1 MQPLDSCCILRCMR
15 HTDSIDNQSAHSPSP
30 PVQFQMAGIF
40 REPILFASL
49 LGLASFAV
57 SANALPSILTT
68 AARDLNFPVTL
79 LGTVVTAQFM
89 AYAVFTLL
97 GGWLVDRFRIPEM
110 ALVLVGLSLI
120 SLALFLV
127 PRSGPI
133 MTFYLW
139 AAVLGGGGGLIE
151 SLSSVI
157 ISDFDTPGSSRLLNL
172 SQFFYCLGAVLAPQ
186 IAAYVLRLG
195 FTWYSAFSAF
205 GISTA
210 AIAACYACAWWMQ
223 SRRQRSCD
231 VLPPQPPEREQK
243 TFVFSRAQVT
253 VIAMVMFLYVL
264 AEGSMVTWTVALFEI
279 ERGLS
284 ASEAAQYLSLFWTGM
299 LVTRASA
306 AFLPLRLS
314 YRTNIMSGF
323 SLFLAGLVFL
333 MISPNPLLAGVSV
346 FLVGAGAG
354 PVWATVVN
362 MTRQSTHEARSVA
375 TIVAA
380 GSLGVV
386 VAPSLTGQLIEMW
399 GFSAMLLFVCAVV
412 TLALLTAAGV
422 LSGTAAARNQPL
434 LTEQEP

>member
-1 MQPLDSCCILRCMR
+1 MG
-15 HTDSIDNQSAHSPSP
+15 HTDSIDNRSALGPGAP
-30 PVQFQMAGIF
+30 DQFRMAGIF

-68 AARDLNFPVTL
+68 AARDLSFPVTL
-79 LGTVVTAQFM
+79 LGTAVTAQFM
-89 AYAVFTLL
+89 AYSAFALL
-97 GGWLVDRFRIPEM
+97 GGWLVDRFRIPEVS
-110 ALVLVGLSLI
+110 LVLVGLSLI

-133 MTFYLW
+133 MTFYVW
-139 AAVLGGGGGLIE
+139 ASVLGGGGGLIE

-195 FTWYSAFSAF
+195 FRWYSAFSAF

-223 SRRQRSCD
+223 SRKHRTTGT
-231 VLPPQPPEREQK
+231 PAPQAPDRERK
-243 TFVFSRAQVT
+243 TFVFSRTQVA
-253 VIAMVMFLYVL
+253 VIALVMFLYVL
-264 AEGSMVTWTVALFEI
+264 AEASIVTWTVALFEI
-279 ERGLS
+279 QRGLS
-284 ASEAAQYLSLFWTGM
+284 ASEAAHYLSLFWTGM

-314 YRTNIMSGF
+314 YRTNIISGL
-323 SLFLAGLVFL
+323 SLFLAGIVFL
-333 MISPNPLLAGVSV
+333 MISPNPLLAGASIL
-346 FLVGAGAG
+346 LVGAGAG

-362 MTRQSTHEARSVA
+362 MTRQATCETRSVA
-375 TIVAA
+375 TIIAA

-386 VAPSLTGQLIEMW
+386 VAPSLTGLLIEMW
-399 GFSAMLLFVCAVV
+399 GFSAMLLFVCAVITLDLV
-412 TLALLTAAGV
+412 TATGV
-422 LSGTAAARNQPL
+422 LSKTAAARNQPP
-434 LTEQEP
+434 LTEQDA